1 MRATINPKAV
11 RAIAPWASK
20 NSPRRI
26 ITAIKIELIPGA
38 YRLVATDA
46 YGLAVIEGKRQ
57 GNGEASLTVDA
68 SALADQLKESDD
80 YLIIDTETMMAY
92 AGKRNDA
99 ESTEY
104 LEQSKEYHR
113 AIIKLRDVE
122 GSFPEWQKLI
132 PDEHEPTTTEAVAV
146 NPKYL
151 KKACKLVS
159 TIAGKQAY
167 TMRICLQSPT
177 KPALFWCDIKHL
189 QTLARTV
196 VMPIRENDSI
206 PTYC

>member
-26 ITAIKIELIPGA
+26 ITSIKIDILPGA

-57 GNGEASLTVDA
+57 GDGEASLTVDA
-68 SALADQLKESDD
+68 NALADQLRKSDD
-80 YLIIDTETMMAY
+80 YLVIDTETMMAY
-92 AGKRNDA
+92 AGKRNPT
-99 ESTEY
+99 ESTDY
-104 LEQSKEYHR
+104 LEQSKDDHR

-122 GSFPEWQKLI
+122 GNYPEWQKLI
-132 PDEHEPTTTEAVAV
+132 PNEQEPTTTEAVAV

-151 KKACKLVS
+151 KKACKLIN
-159 TIAGKQAY
+159 TIAERQAY
-167 TMRICLQSPT
+167 TLRICLQSPT
-177 KPALFWCDIKHL
+177 KPALLWCDFKHL
-189 QTLARTV
+189 QTLARMV
-196 VMPIRENDSI
+196 VMPIRETDAI